1 MKKTLIIFLSLVLML
16 TFAACGEKNGGKS
29 PSESSAPA
37 ESGNVPSD
45 KAGSDENRYYG
56 IGEVA
61 EANGLS
67 ITIDGTEPFDYT
79 GMLSRPKDGFE
90 YVKVW
95 FTFTNASNE
104 PVESPDKKDLY
115 IVYEEGPT
123 GDDSDM
129 TSEENSQ
136 VLPDVADRNQRYME
150 DEIELAPS
158 ESVSGWMV
166 YQRQTDI
173 SDVTMHYYSG
183 FVNVA
188 PDLRFRFSSP
198 TGAVPS
204 TSVAPEATTDTEPV
218 PVVDYTGFSIDEI
231 TGTYEVEGM
240 GKLLQIE
247 LYKAGDMMMLRFSDG
262 TETEYEYDLNFG
274 VATRYA
280 EFDDGHTVLTILTF
294 TRDEDKIHIAIDES
308 ITYEDGTSKFG
319 SYEGDR
325 VY

>member
-1 MKKTLIIFLSLVLML
+1 MKKALIIMLSLTLGL
-16 TFAACGEKNGGKS
+16 SLAGCGGGGNDENSSAS
-29 PSESSAPA
+29 PAPA
-37 ESGNVPSD
+37 ESEGTPSREVE
-45 KAGSDENRYYG
+45 ADEVKYYG
-56 IGEVA
+56 IDEEA

-67 ITIDGTEPFDYT
+67 ITIDGAEPFDYT

-166 YQRQTDI
+166 YQKQTDKGE
-173 SDVTMHYYSG
+173 VTMHYYTG

-188 PDLRFRFSSP
+188 PDLRFKF
-198 TGAVPS
+198 AV
-204 TSVAPEATTDTEPV
+204 E
-218 PVVDYTGFSIDEI
+218 
-231 TGTYEVEGM
+231 
-240 GKLLQIE
+240 
-247 LYKAGDMMMLRFSDG
+247 
-262 TETEYEYDLNFG
+262 
-274 VATRYA
+274 
-280 EFDDGHTVLTILTF
+280 
-294 TRDEDKIHIAIDES
+294 
-308 ITYEDGTSKFG
+308 
-319 SYEGDR
+319 
-325 VY
+325 

>member
-1 MKKTLIIFLSLVLML
+1 MKKALIIMFSLTLVLSI
-16 TFAACGEKNGGKS
+16 AGCGGGGNGENSSAS
-29 PSESSAPA
+29 PAPA
-37 ESGNVPSD
+37 ESEGTPSSEVEAHEV
-45 KAGSDENRYYG
+45 KYYG
-56 IGEVA
+56 IDEEA

-67 ITIDGTEPFDYT
+67 ITIDGAEPFDYT

-166 YQRQTDI
+166 YQKQTDK
-173 SDVTMHYYSG
+173 SEVTMHYYTG

-188 PDLRFRFSSP
+188 PDLRFKF
-198 TGAVPS
+198 AV
-204 TSVAPEATTDTEPV
+204 E
-218 PVVDYTGFSIDEI
+218 
-231 TGTYEVEGM
+231 
-240 GKLLQIE
+240 
-247 LYKAGDMMMLRFSDG
+247 
-262 TETEYEYDLNFG
+262 
-274 VATRYA
+274 
-280 EFDDGHTVLTILTF
+280 
-294 TRDEDKIHIAIDES
+294 
-308 ITYEDGTSKFG
+308 
-319 SYEGDR
+319 
-325 VY
+325 